1 MTPVATN
8 TSTQPERLA
17 AHITIEI
24 MDPTHPDARH
34 CLSAYFAELG
44 RRFDSGFDPDQS
56 ISADDAEVTPP
67 RGVFLVARLRGKAVG
82 CAALKIHRESGV
94 GEVKRMW
101 TSPDARALGLGRR
114 LLTHLER
121 EAVSRGV
128 HTLRRETNQSLNE
141 AIHLYRT
148 AGFQEVDAFNQEQ
161 YAHFWFEKKLE
172 PVRDLHAV
180 GGDRSNSR

>member
-1 MTPVATN
+1 M
-8 TSTQPERLA
+8 
-17 AHITIEI
+17 
-24 MDPTHPDARH
+24 
-34 CLSAYFAELG
+34 
-44 RRFDSGFDPDQS
+44 
-56 ISADDAEVTPP
+56 
-67 RGVFLVARLRGKAVG
+67 FLVARLRGKAVG

-101 TSPDARALGLGRR
+101 TLPDARVLGLGRR

-128 HTLRRETNQSLNE
+128 HTLRLETNQSLNE
-141 AIHLYRT
+141 AIHLYQT

-172 PVRDLHAV
+172 PARD
-180 GGDRSNSR
+180 